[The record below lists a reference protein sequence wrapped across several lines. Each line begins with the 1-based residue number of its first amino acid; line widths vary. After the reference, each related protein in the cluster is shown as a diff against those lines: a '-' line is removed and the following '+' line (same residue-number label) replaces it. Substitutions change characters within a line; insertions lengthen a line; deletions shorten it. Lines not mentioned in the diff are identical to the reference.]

1 MKIGIVSDSHDNIP
15 LLCAA
20 VEQAQ
25 RSGAETILHCGDIVS
40 ANTLR
45 KLRAYHLPIH
55 VIHGNNLGDLYYL
68 TLLATNTNNA
78 IRYYGQ
84 DADIKLAGKRIFLV
98 HFPHYAQAM
107 AKTGDYDLVC
117 CGHDHRANIQLIHNI
132 KEKTTVLCNPGTV
145 GGIDAPAT
153 YILGDLS
160 TMEFTIFPVI

>member
-1 MKIGIVSDSHDNIP
+1 
-15 LLCAA
+15 
-20 VEQAQ
+20 
-25 RSGAETILHCGDIVS
+25 
-40 ANTLR
+40 
-45 KLRAYHLPIH
+45 
-55 VIHGNNLGDLYYL
+55 
-68 TLLATNTNNA
+68 LATNTNNA
-78 IRYYGQ
+78 IHYYGQ

-117 CGHDHRANIQLIHNI
+117 CGHDHRANIQLIYNI

-153 YILGDLS
+153 YILGDLG